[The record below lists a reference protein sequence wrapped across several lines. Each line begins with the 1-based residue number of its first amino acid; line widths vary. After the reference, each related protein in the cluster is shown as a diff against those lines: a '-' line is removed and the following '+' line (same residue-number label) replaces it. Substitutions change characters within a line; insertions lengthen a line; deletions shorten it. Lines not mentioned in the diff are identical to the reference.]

1 MNAGNATKRDTTIL
15 VVTPDGRM
23 PEWGPRGEDVVLMA
37 GTGDERALADL
48 LASAGAAAIDAGVE
62 SPLAIGRRIHGLDPD
77 VQLIFVVPPGVEAEF
92 RRSMTFHP
100 GLGEP
105 WVVEPGEAVPALFAR
120 ATGIA
125 RRRESRV
132 ARLSS
137 LSEQVARLQADAGR
151 TRMSDRYLATVLEL
165 LPDPVVALDEEDRI
179 LFANS
184 AAEVIMGG
192 DAGEP
197 ASRLRLSTADLR
209 DLLERARGEPARG
222 RIVLREGEGAERIY
236 DAAVAPVAG
245 ARPVRV
251 LVLHEVTERE
261 RLLDERERLLDERD
275 HALEELRTAM
285 RHRSRFYRSMS
296 HELRTPLNALMG
308 YNALLLEGVLGEL
321 PEGQRDAVE
330 RMDRSG
336 RHLLELVDDV
346 LDLSKVEAGKLAL
359 DRRDVSLR
367 ELLSDLEVMLK
378 HMARERRSEMRFH
391 VHESCGDRVRTDP
404 RRVRQIL
411 MNLLSNAIRYGG
423 GRPVDVRCRA
433 EGDTLVVEVED
444 RGPGIPRDRTEEIF
458 EEFVQVGEE
467 DDGGTG
473 LGLAIARTLAR
484 HLGGDV
490 TVESEPGKGSRF
502 LLTLPGA
509 VSP

>member
-1 MNAGNATKRDTTIL
+1 MSAGNATERDTTIL

-23 PEWGPRGEDVVLMA
+23 PEWGPHGENVVLMA

-48 LASAGAAAIDAGVE
+48 LASAAAAAIDAGVE
-62 SPLAIGRRIHGLDPD
+62 SPLAIGRRIRRLDPD

-125 RRRESRV
+125 RRRGSQV

-184 AAEVIMGG
+184 AAEAIMGG

-197 ASRLRLSTADLR
+197 AARLRLPTDDLR

-222 RIVLREGEGAERIY
+222 RIVLREGEGGKRIY

-245 ARPVRV
+245 ERPVRV
-251 LVLHEVTERE
+251 LVLHEVT
-261 RLLDERERLLDERD
+261 ERERLLDERD

-285 RHRSRFYRSMS
+285 RHRLRFYRSMS

-321 PEGQRDAVE
+321 PEGQREALE
-330 RMDRSG
+330 RMDRSA

-378 HMARERRSEMRFH
+378 HMARERRSELRFH
-391 VHESCGDRVRTDP
+391 VDESCGDRVRTDP
-404 RRVRQIL
+404 KRVRQIL

-423 GRPVDVRCRA
+423 GRPVDLRCHA
-433 EGDTLVVEVED
+433 EGDTLAVEVED

-458 EEFVQVGEE
+458 EEFVQLGDEE
-467 DDGGTG
+467 VGGTG
-473 LGLAIARTLAR
+473 LGLPIARTLAR

-509 VSP
+509 VSR